1 MIELSILKAFAD
13 SKETYQKYHRYV
25 NLSYIKT
32 NFKELH
38 KLFSLLNI
46 AYNKHTYGDSQR
58 LVYTSLSRTELEA
71 LYLANYPVIK
81 DTDRRELGG
90 LLDRIFAQQVEPRLL
105 QDTLES
111 HRVRS
116 LAGQLAVTALE
127 ANEGKK
133 GALEALQKLIE
144 TFRDTSEGVD
154 SLPLVSDDLEALL
167 HETVDTPGIPFH
179 LPCLRESLGPLRK
192 GNFGVVFARPEIG
205 KTTWLAQFVTHA
217 VQYVDKPI
225 IWLNNEQAGNEVKL
239 RLYQAL
245 FGVPLSELMANRA
258 RYHALYKEK
267 TKGLLFLYDC
277 DTILRS
283 EVEALCEQHSPSLIV
298 IDQLDKIAG
307 GKEEDRRDLTL
318 GNTYIWARGLAKRY
332 CPVVGVSQASDAGE
346 GIKYLTYSHL
356 ADSRTAKPAEADFI
370 LGIGASHTDDFS
382 LYRYFNISKNK
393 LLGDANT
400 RAEIRHGQ
408 FQVILEPEIA
418 RFREL

>member
-1 MIELSILKAFAD
+1 MLELSILHAFCKDKAA
-13 SKETYQKYHRYV
+13 YQKYHKG
-25 NLSYIKT
+25 LPLGYIKT
-32 NFKELH
+32 NFKEIS
-38 KLFSLLNI
+38 KLFSILNLL
-46 AYNKHTYGDSQR
+46 YTKHNN
-58 LVYTSLSRTELEA
+58 TSISSEELLA
-71 LYLANYPVIK
+71 TYLASYPVLK
-81 DTDRRELGG
+81 DADRAEIDKLIQRIFTAPIPES
-90 LLDRIFAQQVEPRLL
+90 LLDLMRTYVQRAQ
-105 QDTLES
+105 
-111 HRVRS
+111 
-116 LAGQLAVTALE
+116 AGEIAVTALA
-127 ANEGKK
+127 ANEGRK
-133 GALEALQKLIE
+133 GALEALQKAIAAFQE
-144 TFRDTSEGVD
+144 VKEGVD

-217 VQYVDKPI
+217 VQHVDKPI